1 MGPVQHLSLARS
13 AGLAFAVMTL
23 AGSFSASAQ
32 MTSNQRFEAR
42 GVVIAWAANANG
54 DAPIVS
60 DFVVDTGTGT
70 SAAGSGD
77 IDLIGTDVHTVVTGS
92 LNPVAGGNNASPLRI
107 TNIPGGRIDIDS
119 QPNGVLDAN
128 DTFDAFQLRAGSD
141 TNTNRA
147 EIFSSFYVASNTG
160 FSIDAEAIPL
170 GNTTPD
176 AFNRMRLQLR
186 VTESGNDG
194 LAFGS
199 AAQFPHT
206 GNTPEAGTRSNGR
219 RLSQLENNPVRVFQ
233 GNRRTARINGTIA
246 QQSVRFDARYRYNS
260 GNYDLSDGIID
271 AEAEVTYTIYVP

>member
-1 MGPVQHLSLARS
+1 MGTVQIYTLARS
-13 AGLAFAVMTL
+13 TGLAFAMITL
-23 AGSFSASAQ
+23 AGGLSASAQ
-32 MTSNQRFEAR
+32 MNSNQRFEAR
-42 GVVIAWAANANG
+42 GLVIAWAADANG
-54 DAPIVS
+54 SAPIVS

-77 IDLIGTDVHTVVTGS
+77 IDLISTDVHTVVTGS
-92 LNPVAGGNNASPLRI
+92 LNPVAGENNAAPLRV
-107 TNIPGGRIDIDS
+107 TNIPGGRINLDS
-119 QPNGVLDAN
+119 QPNGVLDAD
-128 DTFDAFQLRAGSD
+128 DTFNSFQLRAGSD

-160 FSIDAEAIPL
+160 FSIDAEAVPV
-170 GNTTPD
+170 GATTPD
-176 AFNRMRLQLR
+176 AFSRIRLQLR

-206 GNTPEAGTRSNGR
+206 GNTPAAGTRSNAR
-219 RLSQLENNPVRVFQ
+219 RLSSMEGNPITVFR

-246 QQSVRFDARYRYNS
+246 QQSVRFDARYRYSS
-260 GNYDLSDGIID
+260 GNIDLSDGVID